1 LINSHCFEDTAEKK
15 KNRLKGIEFIRKHGT
30 RPFVTELYNN
40 IFHESFKKKH
50 RKLIDGLIAKA
61 ARYTPEAVMSANAA
75 MMNRKGKE
83 EVLKNATVPVLF
95 INGKEDESAPLAYTL
110 KQAPYPNVTN
120 VHFFGNC
127 KHMCVFERKME
138 TNQIIQDFCDR
149 VFS

>member
-1 LINSHCFEDTAEKK
+1 
-15 KNRLKGIEFIRKHGT
+15 
-30 RPFVTELYNN
+30 
-40 IFHESFKKKH
+40 
-50 RKLIDGLIAKA
+50 
-61 ARYTPEAVMSANAA
+61 
-75 MMNRKGKE
+75 
-83 EVLKNATVPVLF
+83 VPVLF